1 MNAWAIIDRCTLIKG
16 MGHFDFETLLQ
27 QLANM
32 SGPQGLEQFPIPSG
46 DIGGGNLRGVE
57 ADAVWEAIY
66 QGLISREDAMI
77 IHAGPQQGQEEVYLQ
92 ALQRGISAGAPTINQ
107 AIDLQ
112 NAKWEEDRGKRLTEG
127 KTDEGIPMALPHA
140 FDNDLGHYVINKKW
154 AEGVWGPM
162 DKKKAWQMDVY
173 GVPQIRIGNRDKED
187 MMAESWARPY
197 SEGLSEVRKSQG
209 HSGGTKHFIESHRV
223 QPHSVYINHE
233 AYKHIISMMRGLAAE
248 GREITPDLIR
258 DKWINHDILR
268 NHLPHQ
274 HTPIDSHYNI
284 RNSEMANVAPAS
296 SDVAEAAI
304 EQRTQADDT
313 WRSYFNE
320 HTDNNR
326 NGISIVGDDR
336 RGGAWANPR
345 YYAPVLA
352 GQFGAYHKLR
362 NMPPVNEIMR
372 LGREQHGE
380 GGNKIHQI
388 DALRLGLASLAG
400 WKGGATPPAVA
411 PPAPA
416 PAPPAPAP
424 APPAPAPAPIMPNPP
439 QGQVPNSLPVAP
451 TPPPVPR
458 QQPPPPVPV
467 GNQPPNIMPQR
478 PPSNL
483 NTNQVQPIASGR
495 TDSAPHYSN
504 GWRGMAERLAEK
516 VGRGAG
522 HVANFFTKE
531 EIEMA
536 LENVQYDM
544 AMQNENIV
552 KMLPNVN
559 MQYDNARD
567 ITMMAGKI
575 HRPSSDVVAILNSKG
590 DWREM
595 AKSMDIPVE
604 YVELV
609 KVSFR

>member
-27 QLANM
+27 QLAANA
-32 SGPQGLEQFPIPSG
+32 GPNGLEQFPIPSG

-77 IHAGPQQGQEEVYLQ
+77 IHAGPQQGQEEAYMQ

-112 NAKWEEDRGKRLTEG
+112 NAKWEQDRAKRHSEG
-127 KTDEGIPMALPHA
+127 KTDENIPMPLPHA
-140 FDNDLGHYVINKKW
+140 FDSDLGHYILNKKW

-162 DKKKAWQMDVY
+162 DKKKAWQMDAY
-173 GVPQIRIGNRDKED
+173 GVPQIRIGNRDKEN

-197 SEGLSEVRKSQG
+197 SEGLSEVRKAQG
-209 HSGGTKHFIESHRV
+209 HSGGTKHFIESHRA

-233 AYKHIISMMRGLAAE
+233 AYKHIISMMRELSLTGQQ
-248 GREITPDLIR
+248 ITPDLIR
-258 DKWINHDILR
+258 DKWVNHDILR

-284 RNSEMANVAPAS
+284 RNNEMANVAPAQP
-296 SDVAEAAI
+296 DAAEAALQ
-304 EQRTQADDT
+304 QRTQADDG
-313 WRSYFNE
+313 WKAYFNE
-320 HTDNNR
+320 HTDN
-326 NGISIVGDDR
+326 DR
-336 RGGAWANPR
+336 YGVSLVPDERGGRAWSNPAH
-345 YYAPVLA
+345 YKSVLA
-352 GQFGAYHKLR
+352 GQFGAHHGLR
-362 NMPPVNEIMR
+362 DMPPPQEIMR
-372 LGREQHGE
+372 IGRERFGA
-380 GGNKIHQI
+380 GGNNLHQI
-388 DALRLGLASLAG
+388 EALRVGLASLAG
-400 WKGGATPPAVA
+400 WEGGVA
-411 PPAPA
+411 PPKTTQVQHQ
-416 PAPPAPAP
+416 PPSMA
-424 APPAPAPAPIMPNPP
+424 NPP
-439 QGQVPNSLPVAP
+439 QGEVPN
-451 TPPPVPR
+451 R
-458 QQPPPPVPV
+458 PPPPSSSAPPV
-467 GNQPPNIMPQR
+467 ARQGPAPPVARQRPAPPVNIPLPPNIPQQ
-478 PPSNL
+478 PSFNL
-483 NTNQVQPIASGR
+483 NTNQVQPIASGS
-495 TDSAPHYSN
+495 TGSAPHYSE

-516 VGRGAG
+516 VGTGVG
-522 HVANFFTKE
+522 HLYNFFTKE

-544 AMQNENIV
+544 AMQNEKIV
-552 KMLPNVN
+552 KMLPNTN
-559 MQYDNARD
+559 MQYDNASD
-567 ITMMAGKI
+567 ITFMAGKI